1 MPGVRERFLAGA
13 LSAGLLASACAS
25 SSSPELVAV
34 PQPGVR
40 PVARLDQIS
49 DYRTAA
55 VTVTSVISRDLG
67 FPSFPVTFR
76 LYPDRNAFER
86 ALLASGYDPG
96 LARATARTMVAVGG
110 HRAVLVNEAKL
121 TNMEWPD
128 RVAMLAHELGHS
140 LQYEI
145 GGGRRGASDQW
156 LREGFAEWLS
166 VRVVEELGHP
176 LMDAIRRHRQR
187 ELRAIGRSKTPRL
200 EELVTFPQWVQA
212 GQRQGAA
219 AYALAFLAVDFI
231 LERHGADAVLDYF
244 KRFATSEDRAG
255 NFREAFGEDLESFQA
270 VLTGRVWGR

>member
-1 MPGVRERFLAGA
+1 MPGVRERALAGV

-25 SSSPELVAV
+25 SSSPELVSV
-34 PQPGVR
+34 PQAGLR

-67 FPSFPVTFR
+67 FTSFPVTFR

-96 LARATARTMVAVGG
+96 LARATAKTMVAVGG

-140 LQYEI
+140 LQYEMCD
-145 GGGRRGASDQW
+145 GRRGASDQW

-166 VRVVEELGHP
+166 IRVIEKLGDP

-212 GQRQGAA
+212 GERQGAA

-255 NFREAFGEDLESFQA
+255 NFREAFGEDLESFQE